1 MMALQ
6 RQHLSQLC
14 FRATTM
20 CDRTQSQ
27 VFSLEGSF
35 DQLCFTRALDED
47 SSAEWILESH
57 RNEAMKAQFI

>member
-1 MMALQ
+1 
-6 RQHLSQLC
+6 
-14 FRATTM
+14 M